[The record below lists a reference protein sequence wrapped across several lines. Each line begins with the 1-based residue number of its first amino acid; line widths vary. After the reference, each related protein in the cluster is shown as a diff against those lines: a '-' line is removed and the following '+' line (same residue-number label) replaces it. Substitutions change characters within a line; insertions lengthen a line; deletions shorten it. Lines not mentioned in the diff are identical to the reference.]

1 MSDWKTRLKDAI
13 EGNVESIPS
22 DIHIKLSR
30 MQMKNYFNGVV
41 IPAFAELKEELEKYG
56 RIISVTVDEN
66 LPDAI
71 LIVFIQKTEGR
82 QEEEF
87 FFEVRGRSYQKEQLA
102 FPVHTEEERPRR
114 NKVEILL
121 RSGSLK
127 EYELEDLPKEQII
140 DDFLAEYSK
149 WVNF

>member
-1 MSDWKTRLKDAI
+1 MSDWKTRLKDVV
-13 EGNVESIPS
+13 EGNGNPVPP
-22 DIHIKLSR
+22 DMHIKLSR

-56 RIISVTVDEN
+56 RIVSVEVDQN
-66 LPDAI
+66 MPDAI
-71 LIVFIQKTEGR
+71 MIVLVKKGDAR

-87 FFEVRGRSYQKEQLA
+87 YFEVRGRSYHKEQFA
-102 FPVHTEEERPRR
+102 FPVQTEEEKPHR

-121 RSGSLK
+121 RSGSYK
-127 EYELEDLPKEQII
+127 EYDLEDLPKEKII

-149 WVNF
+149 WVKF